1 MSRRLLLI
9 LAPFLLP
16 AFLGA
21 APDADNTF
29 MLRGAT
35 IHTMAGAAIAN
46 GSVLVRDGK
55 IIGVGTNL
63 AVPKGVRVI
72 DGKGLQVYPGMI
84 DAATEIGLEEVHGVP
99 VTMDITELGKF
110 NPELVALT
118 AVNPS
123 SEHIPVTR
131 ANGITSV
138 VTMPQGQL
146 ISGQVSLIHLNGW
159 TTDEMG
165 IKPRAG
171 LHIKIPA
178 IQQPRGG
185 FTPDNA
191 DAPAGQ
197 PSAYA
202 TAKKNAETEMAEL
215 NTFFESARRYKQA
228 RDAKMPG
235 FVRDLKLEAMI
246 PVIEGK
252 EPILVTAVR
261 EREIR
266 DALAFAD
273 KQKVKIIL
281 LDAAE
286 AYKVTKEIKEHNVPV
301 ILGHILALPQHEDDP
316 YDRAFTTPAELQKA
330 GILFSLGTLD
340 GTGDTLNSR
349 NLPYEAAQAVAFGLP
364 EEDAM
369 KAITTNAAQIWGVGD
384 LMGTIEEGKLADLLV
399 TDGDPLEAPT
409 QVKMMFI
416 QGKPVDLDN
425 KQKRL
430 YEKYLARP

>member
-1 MSRRLLLI
+1 
-9 LAPFLLP
+9 
-16 AFLGA
+16 
-21 APDADNTF
+21 
-29 MLRGAT
+29 
-35 IHTMAGAAIAN
+35 
-46 GSVLVRDGK
+46 
-55 IIGVGTNL
+55 
-63 AVPKGVRVI
+63 
-72 DGKGLQVYPGMI
+72 
-84 DAATEIGLEEVHGVP
+84 
-99 VTMDITELGKF
+99 
-110 NPELVALT
+110 
-118 AVNPS
+118 
-123 SEHIPVTR
+123 
-131 ANGITSV
+131 
-138 VTMPQGQL
+138 
-146 ISGQVSLIHLNGW
+146 
-159 TTDEMG
+159 
-165 IKPRAG
+165 
-171 LHIKIPA
+171 
-178 IQQPRGG
+178 
-185 FTPDNA
+185 
-191 DAPAGQ
+191 
-197 PSAYA
+197 
-202 TAKKNAETEMAEL
+202 MAEL

-235 FVRDLKLEAMI
+235 FVRDLKFEAMI
-246 PVIEGK
+246 PALEGK

-301 ILGHILALPQHEDDP
+301 ILGHILALPLHEDDP
-316 YDRAFTTPAELQKA
+316 YDRAATTPADLQKA